1 MNIEGAPIE
10 HLIKEIVRRCENKG
24 ETKNINH
31 ISIKIE
37 NNIKDDLMLFTVAEV
52 AKRLKINRNVVYA
65 LIKAG
70 HLKALKLGSMK
81 VTAAELENFL
91 SRASEIDFSSLDP
104 KECIEKFE

>member
-37 NNIKDDLMLFTVAEV
+37 NNIKDDLMLFTVSEV
-52 AKRLKINRNVVYA
+52 AKRLKVNKSTVYE
-65 LIKAG
+65 LIKQG
-70 HLKALKLGSMK
+70 HLKGLKLGSMK
-81 VTAAELENFL
+81 VTAAELEKFL
-91 SRASEIDFSSLDP
+91 TANNGKDFDNINIEAKTIL
-104 KECIEKFE
+104 KE

>member
-37 NNIKDDLMLFTVAEV
+37 NNIKDDLMLFTVSEV
-52 AKRLKINRNVVYA
+52 AKRLKINKSTVYE
-65 LIKAG
+65 LIKKG
-70 HLKALKLGSMK
+70 HLKGLKLGSMK
-81 VTAAELENFL
+81 VTASELESFL
-91 SRASEIDFSSLDP
+91 NRASEIDFSSLEP
-104 KECIEKFE
+104 KEYIEKVK